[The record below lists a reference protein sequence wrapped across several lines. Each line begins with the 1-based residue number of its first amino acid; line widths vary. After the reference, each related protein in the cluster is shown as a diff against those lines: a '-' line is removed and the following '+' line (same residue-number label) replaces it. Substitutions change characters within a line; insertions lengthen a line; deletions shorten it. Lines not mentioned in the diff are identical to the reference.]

1 MCAEGLGTLLKRSW
15 DPAISSQSAVR
26 RLPLAKLPGNPVILV
41 SPPGPADPRLI
52 SRRMRL
58 WNNQL
63 GCLGKVIGVV
73 TIMPCDQ
80 CCESGSGI
88 RCLFDPWI
96 WDPGWVENQDP
107 DPGSRSEM
115 NNLDHISES
124 LETIFWV
131 KMLNFLDAIPDG
143 KIGFGIRVGKKSN
156 PGSGM
161 EKSDPESGME
171 NFFIWDKHP
180 GSATLLVTIA
190 PH

>member
-1 MCAEGLGTLLKRSW
+1 MKVCAEGLGTLLKRSW

-73 TIMPCDQ
+73 TILPCDQ
-80 CCESGSGI
+80 CCGSGSGI

-96 WDPGWVENQDP
+96 WDPGWLENQDP
-107 DPGSRSEM
+107 DPGSGSGSGM

-124 LETIFWV
+124 LETICWV
-131 KMLNFLDAIPDG
+131 KILKFLDADTGWKKFGSGINIPD
-143 KIGFGIRVGKKSN
+143 
-156 PGSGM
+156 PQHCM
-161 EKSDPESGME
+161 
-171 NFFIWDKHP
+171 
-180 GSATLLVTIA
+180 
-190 PH
+190 

>member
-1 MCAEGLGTLLKRSW
+1 LGTLLKRSW

-63 GCLGKVIGVV
+63 GCLGKVRGVV
-73 TIMPCDQ
+73 TKLPFYQ
-80 CCESGSGI
+80 CWGSGSGF

-96 WDPGWVENQDP
+96 RDPGWVKNQEP
-107 DPGSRSEM
+107 E
-115 NNLDHISES
+115 HISES

-131 KMLNFLDAIPDG
+131 KIL
-143 KIGFGIRVGKKSN
+143 
-156 PGSGM
+156 
-161 EKSDPESGME
+161 
-171 NFFIWDKHP
+171 
-180 GSATLLVTIA
+180 
-190 PH
+190 